1 MAIEGNT
8 LVLGASGM
16 VGSEVCAMLRRND
29 VSVTGAA
36 RFRFP
41 GAQMDLEELGVTCVE
56 FDAVWDDPIEL
67 PDARQ
72 VVFEIWDPSQHSV
85 SPDDANARKA
95 MWKLNYEAIGKVAM
109 RYTTGRKRRPKPP
122 ALLINGS
129 SGNVY
134 GSHPDPRS
142 ERDALIP
149 DTEYGRARMAQ
160 ELLLQ
165 FLATQAETRCV
176 NLRYYHSNAPDR
188 GVLRKLADTI
198 LKGESLGDAPDQ
210 RIQVIGLDDFVR
222 YTVLATESADRIP
235 EAINI
240 CHPTIWT
247 MRGLANRLRDI
258 LGEGDVRF
266 DRDTGGTERSVIGN
280 PAKVIEL
287 FGEPLQE
294 LTPLMEEVCAAAKEA
309 LAEQEPTA

>member
-1 MAIEGNT
+1 MGIEGKA

-16 VGSEVCAMLRRND
+16 IGSEVCAMLRRSD
-29 VSVTGAA
+29 VDVAGAA

-41 GAQMDLEELGVTCVE
+41 GAQMDLEELGVDCIE

-67 PDARQ
+67 PDAKT
-72 VVFEIWDPSQHSV
+72 VIFEVWDPTHRDAE
-85 SPDDANARKA
+85 PDDANTRKA
-95 MWKLNYEAIGKVAM
+95 IWQLNYEAIGRVAM

-129 SGNVY
+129 SGDVY
-134 GSHPDPRS
+134 GSHPEPRS
-142 ERDALIP
+142 ERDPCLP
-149 DTEYGRARMAQ
+149 DREYGRSRMAQ
-160 ELLLQ
+160 ELLLH

-176 NLRYYHSNAPDR
+176 NLRYYHANTPDAGLMR
-188 GVLRKLADTI
+188 RVAELV
-198 LKGESLGDAPDQ
+198 LKGESLGSEPD
-210 RIQVIGLDDFVR
+210 RRVQVIGLDDLTR
-222 YTVLATESADRIP
+222 YTVLAAESGDRLP

-258 LGEGDVRF
+258 LGRGEVRF
-266 DRDTGGTERSVIGN
+266 DAEHGGTDRSVIGN

-287 FGEPLQE
+287 FGEPRQE
-294 LTPLMEEVCAAAKEA
+294 LTLLMEDVCAAAVED
-309 LAEQEPTA
+309 LAEATE